1 MLASDTWRF
10 NAALKGY
17 HVANNLPV
25 KNPVASSRPFTHN
38 PSSSMLIHG
47 LFFTPALLRSLLTG
61 KVSLHWCPM
70 RNSLKKRGMLHSLWR
85 TTLARYWSDN
95 SLPRWR
101 LQLRFAPTY
110 SWALPRGKY
119 LPATQASHVFFTN
132 LISFSTQLF
141 TWFIV
146 YRLLFTL
153 QLFQQIKILI
163 VQPT

>member
-1 MLASDTWRF
+1 MCWCVIPEDSMLPLRGTTWQISCRLRIQYAS
-10 NAALKGY
+10 G
-17 HVANNLPV
+17 
-25 KNPVASSRPFTHN
+25 RPFTHN

-47 LFFTPALLRSLLTG
+47 LVFTPALLRSLLTG

-70 RNSLKKRGMLHSLWR
+70 RNSLKKRDMLHSLWR

-101 LQLRFAPTY
+101 LQLRFAPSY

-119 LPATQASHVFFTN
+119 LPATQASHVFSTN

-141 TWFIV
+141 T
-146 YRLLFTL
+146 
-153 QLFQQIKILI
+153 
-163 VQPT
+163 